1 MVECRDITVYFGGL
15 PALRD
20 VNISVAEGEIHAVIG
35 PNGAGK
41 TTLFNVINGV
51 VKPSSGR
58 VYLLG
63 TDVTGKPPHEITRL
77 GVTRTLQIPRPFK
90 ELTVYENVYVGTFY
104 GAKNSDHT
112 EIMNLLKVLGLDEKA
127 GVKAG
132 LLNLQERKK
141 VELARALVSK
151 PKLLLIDEYMSGLNP
166 AEISESVKTLRM
178 LREKMGLTILWVE
191 HVISAVAEL
200 ADRVTVLN
208 QGQKIAEGVPREV
221 IADQKVVEAYLGEKV
236 G

>member
-1 MVECRDITVYFGGL
+1 
-15 PALRD
+15 LRD